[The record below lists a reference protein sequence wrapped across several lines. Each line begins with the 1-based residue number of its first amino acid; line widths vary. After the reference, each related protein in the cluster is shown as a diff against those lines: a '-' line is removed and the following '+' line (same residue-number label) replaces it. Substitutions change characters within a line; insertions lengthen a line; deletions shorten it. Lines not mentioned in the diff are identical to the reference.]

1 MTDKPFDPHAHSWER
16 LRQTADKDK
25 FEAAAYFADLETT
38 PGDGSDF
45 KGHLVHR
52 PGRIETTPGA
62 GEGERWR
69 VEVGHLAVSIG
80 EVVDFPDFYL
90 DGKWVN
96 PFDVAAELN
105 ALLAAREGDQQT
117 IADLR
122 AETERWQEFANGY
135 MRDLTAAEQTI
146 AELRKALEEI
156 IAWDDEYAYSIA
168 TRALAAIAATEE
180 GKSS

>member
-1 MTDKPFDPHAHSWER
+1 MTDKPFDHEEYSRER
-16 LRQTADKDK
+16 LRQ
-25 FEAAAYFADLETT
+25 AAYFAGQTT

-52 PGRIETTPGA
+52 PGRI
-62 GEGERWR
+62 
-69 VEVGHLAVSIG
+69 
-80 EVVDFPDFYL
+80 
-90 DGKWVN
+90 
-96 PFDVAAELN
+96 
-105 ALLAAREGDQQT
+105 EGDQQT

-146 AELRKALEEI
+146 AELRKALADARPYVGRLAGGQHVGKVLSQGEAVKLLGRI
-156 IAWDDEYAYSIA
+156 N
-168 TRALAAIAATEE
+168 ALAAIAATEE